1 MSVSYEE
8 ELARSGKI
16 VVTNVGVSMRPL
28 IKQGRDIIIINRK
41 EGRLHKYDVP
51 LYRRRSDNQAVLH
64 RIVKVNE
71 NDYVILG
78 DNCMNKEYGITD
90 DQIIGVMTSLV
101 RGGKEIDL
109 NGFWYRL
116 YVRVWCALAP
126 VRVVCKRFVALLK
139 RIVKKIIG
147 R

>member
-1 MSVSYEE
+1 MVPVSYEE

-28 IKQGRDIIIINRK
+28 IKQGRDIMIITK
-41 EGRLHKYDVP
+41 KDGRLHKYDVP
-51 LYRRRSDNQAVLH
+51 LYKRRDQYVLH
-64 RIVKVNE
+64 RIVKVRE

-78 DNCMNKEYGITD
+78 DNCAAKEYGITD

-101 RGGKEIDL
+101 RNGKEIDL
-109 NGFWYRL
+109 NSFGYKL

-126 VRVVCKRFVALLK
+126 VRIICKRVIGALK
-139 RIVKKIIG
+139 SVVKKII
-147 R
+147 RR

>member
-1 MSVSYEE
+1 MPVSYEE

-28 IKQGRDIIIINRK
+28 IKQGRDIMIITSK

-51 LYRRRSDNQAVLH
+51 LYKRHDSYVLH
-64 RIVKVNE
+64 RIVEVRE

-78 DNCMNKEYGITD
+78 DNCVTKEYGITD

-101 RGGKEIDL
+101 RNGKEIDL
-109 NGFWYRL
+109 NGFGYRL

-126 VRVVCKRFVALLK
+126 VRIICMRIIGAVKRA
-139 RIVKKIIG
+139 VKKII
-147 R
+147 RK

>member
-16 VVTNVGVSMRPL
+16 VVTNAGVSMRPL
-28 IKQGRDIIIINRK
+28 IKQGRDIMIITSK
-41 EGRLHKYDVP
+41 EGRLNKYDVP
-51 LYRRRSDNQAVLH
+51 LYKRRDQYVLH
-64 RIVKVNE
+64 RIVQVRE

-78 DNCMNKEYGITD
+78 DNCVAKEYGITD

-101 RGGKEIDL
+101 RNGKEINL
-109 NGFWYRL
+109 SGFGYKL

-126 VRVVCKRFVALLK
+126 IRIICKRIVGAMK
-139 RIVKKIIG
+139 SVVKKII
-147 R
+147 RR